1 MKKLILRCTVFVSC
15 SIVLLLASC
24 GNKVKPNYDIPDEI
38 LDAKM
43 QELIEKLN
51 RDLPMLIDGIGSK
64 VSEAYDNKRKTMI
77 STYEVGWGVALNKVL
92 NSNPENAKYRRIY
105 NLSFVENPQEMARFG
120 LDMEEVFY
128 YYNLKKGC
136 KDTISVTLTNKELRR
151 ALEDTRYRDSASVV
165 WLTYL
170 YNDEYSYK
178 SKGKTKF
185 ILKDTVENN
194 CFVRTVVV
202 CRRSVFDTYKS
213 IIDEMV
219 LEESRDGN
227 SRECFDRLG
236 NAELDFVV
244 RYVDAQSGE
253 FVEGKLPYKAF
264 KH

>member
-1 MKKLILRCTVFVSC
+1 MKKLTLRYTVFVSY

-38 LDAKM
+38 MDAKM
-43 QELIEKLN
+43 KELVDNINK
-51 RDLPMLIDGIGSK
+51 DLPIIIDDIGSK
-64 VSEAYDNKRKTMI
+64 LSVGYDSKRKTFI
-77 STYEVGWGVALNKVL
+77 NTYDVGWGVALNKVL
-92 NSNPENAKYRRIY
+92 NSNPEHAKYRLIY
-105 NLSFVENPQEMARFG
+105 SLSGVTNPREMARLG
-120 LDMEEVFY
+120 LDMEEVY
-128 YYNLKKGC
+128 YHYNFKKDC
-136 KDTISVTLTNKELRR
+136 SDTISVTLTNKELRR

-165 WLTYL
+165 WLTYV
-170 YNDEYSYK
+170 YNDKHS
-178 SKGKTKF
+178 SKHRKMKY

-227 SRECFDRLG
+227 SHECFDRLG